1 MDNRLQDKDQ
11 RPLAHPCWEVPSEA
25 ASTTKTILR
34 GIEICHPKMC
44 SLGRK
49 IILSWRL
56 MIRDAEGCLLGLL
69 LCDQKQKLLRNE
81 GCHESASQGSFM
93 VVKEME
99 SEHQEVTDD
108 LYLPLVS
115 PNIYFLLI

>member
-1 MDNRLQDKDQ
+1 
-11 RPLAHPCWEVPSEA
+11 
-25 ASTTKTILR
+25 
-34 GIEICHPKMC
+34 MC
-44 SLGRK
+44 SLGKK